1 MSTVGAALLHRP
13 GLCPSANYKSLIKH
27 AVAVQNCIAMHK
39 VPMDR
44 SFPVD
49 KGSKEA
55 TFTALA
61 ANFMFND
68 KVRDLFLDGSMENL
82 DDFRYYFADE
92 EEIDAFVAMANGWA
106 APDHKHQTTVVKQ
119 AWTAVRQSGL
129 RQSIYST
136 ASPTTKAS
144 MILEMA
150 LEKARVQFWK
160 RYKLKYPV
168 EVLPSDYPLSRCYT
182 EIGMRL
188 LTVYDIWELKVSP
201 HQVSTAESKQAI
213 SPIKS
218 GSKADV
224 KPKNPG
230 VEDYLSA
237 LHTYLLALAVVGSAE
252 MQGAPAEEAFDTD
265 TTKFVEI
272 PWDVFQAYYF
282 RARRSVMLVP
292 EASRLAWLE
301 ERDTW
306 ERTVWAS
313 QFRETHRS
321 LGQVVQSVMGGMKD
335 HWDTQSQGMA
345 GRANPASR
353 PSLYQRKP
361 GREGTYGLGCV
372 RTRGSHHHPPRQL
385 SRPSREGVM
394 SVK

>member
-1 MSTVGAALLHRP
+1 
-13 GLCPSANYKSLIKH
+13 
-27 AVAVQNCIAMHK
+27 
-39 VPMDR
+39 MDR

-150 LEKARVQFWK
+150 LEKAKFQFWK
-160 RYKLKYPV
+160 QYKLKYPV

-182 EIGMRL
+182 EIGMLL
-188 LTVYDIWELKVSP
+188 LTVYDAWELKVSP
-201 HQVSTAESKQAI
+201 HQSR
-213 SPIKS
+213 PP
-218 GSKADV
+218 KANR
-224 KPKNPG
+224 PLALSNPG
-230 VEDYLSA
+230 A
-237 LHTYLLALAVVGSAE
+237 KQT
-252 MQGAPAEEAFDTD
+252 
-265 TTKFVEI
+265 
-272 PWDVFQAYYF
+272 
-282 RARRSVMLVP
+282 
-292 EASRLAWLE
+292 
-301 ERDTW
+301 
-306 ERTVWAS
+306 
-313 QFRETHRS
+313 
-321 LGQVVQSVMGGMKD
+321 
-335 HWDTQSQGMA
+335 
-345 GRANPASR
+345 
-353 PSLYQRKP
+353 
-361 GREGTYGLGCV
+361 
-372 RTRGSHHHPPRQL
+372 
-385 SRPSREGVM
+385 
-394 SVK
+394 

>member
-1 MSTVGAALLHRP
+1 MDSSQAKWLAPEHLQHRFTNNEGVHDPRDGTRESKSPILETIQIKVSGGGTPIGLPSVPLLHRDRNAP
-13 GLCPSANYKSLIKH
+13 AHRLRCMGTQGL
-27 AVAVQNCIAMHK
+27 
-39 VPMDR
+39 
-44 SFPVD
+44 
-49 KGSKEA
+49 
-55 TFTALA
+55 
-61 ANFMFND
+61 
-68 KVRDLFLDGSMENL
+68 
-82 DDFRYYFADE
+82 
-92 EEIDAFVAMANGWA
+92 
-106 APDHKHQTTVVKQ
+106 APP
-119 AWTAVRQSGL
+119 
-129 RQSIYST
+129 I
-136 ASPTTKAS
+136 
-144 MILEMA
+144 
-150 LEKARVQFWK
+150 
-160 RYKLKYPV
+160 
-168 EVLPSDYPLSRCYT
+168 
-182 EIGMRL
+182 
-188 LTVYDIWELKVSP
+188 
-201 HQVSTAESKQAI
+201 STAESKQAI

-272 PWDVFQAYYF
+272 PWDVLQAYYF
-282 RARRSVMLVP
+282 RARRPVMLVP

-385 SRPSREGVM
+385 SRLSREGVM